1 MDFMDIEAFLILLMS
16 ISAILALVIGFFRKN
31 QVLEIIGWLLI
42 LLIFI
47 IGNVFRF
54 PDMSMPPPKPFWAKN
69 LLLFSSCFLIAGY
82 LTQYRL
88 EKYLIEL
95 SKDETTVLSD
105 DVTSNIE
112 RSGRLS
118 ILLLVIG
125 LLSGTIGIFA

>member
-1 MDFMDIEAFLILLMS
+1 MF

-42 LLIFI
+42 LLILI
-47 IGNVFRF
+47 IGNVFCF
-54 PDMSMPPPKPFWAKN
+54 PDMLMPPPKPFWAKN